1 MVFKVFSNP
10 GHSTILWWSALQNK
24 ALKKTKGNLDPGI

>member
-1 MVFKVFSNP
+1 MGFKVLSNP

-24 ALKKTKGNLDPGI
+24 ALKKQGVV